1 MKILNMLSE
10 DVVIDNL
17 QSKTKSEV
25 LRELAEHLVKTF
37 NLKENPLDIVK
48 ILEAREELGSTGIG
62 DGIAIP
68 HGKISSIDDELLVVG
83 RSNEGIDFNSMDG
96 KPVHLF
102 FLLVGPEN
110 SVGLHLKALARLSRL
125 LNDEKVRDDLMK
137 AKNRAAIYSLLVE
150 ADSKFN

>member
-1 MKILNMLSE
+1 MKILNFLNE
-10 DVVIDNL
+10 EFIIDNL
-17 QSKTKSEV
+17 KSNSKSDV
-25 LRELAEHLVKTF
+25 LLELSSHLVSTF
-37 NLKENPLDIVK
+37 KLKEDAADIVK

-83 RSNEGIDFNSMDG
+83 RSMEGVDFNSMDG
-96 KPVHLF
+96 NPVYLF

-110 SVGLHLKALARLSRL
+110 SVGMHLKALARLSRL
-125 LNDEKVRDDLMK
+125 LNDEATRESLIK
-137 AKNRAAIYSLLVE
+137 ADNRSSIYSLLVE

>member
-1 MKILNMLSE
+1 MKILNLLNE
-10 DVVIDNL
+10 QVIIDNIE
-17 QSKTKSEV
+17 SKTKSDV
-25 LRELAEHLVKTF
+25 LKELSAHLVKTF
-37 NLKENPLDIVK
+37 KLKEDAVDIVR

-83 RSNEGIDFNSMDG
+83 RSLEGVDFNSMDG
-96 KPVHLF
+96 RPVYLF

-110 SVGLHLKALARLSRL
+110 SVGMHLKALARLSRL
-125 LNDEKVRDDLMK
+125 INDESTRESLIK
-137 AKNRAAIYSLLVE
+137 AKNRSAIYSLLVE